1 MKIRSL
7 PTLLLVFYVAPAC
20 AATATAVPDA
30 AQIIQATQALSQP
43 EDSPAKTKM
52 SAEAGD
58 AQAASN
64 LAYMYEYGKG
74 MPKNQSEAI
83 RWYTRAAEGGIA
95 EAQNNLGYIYANGK
109 GIPKNL
115 PQAVTLYSKAAEH
128 GLAEA
133 QYNLGVMYTNEL
145 ATKVDYVKAYMWANI
160 AASQNNQNAA
170 RMRDMLEKNLPT
182 EQIVEAQRLSKEWME
197 NHTKVKAVEEKAYGQ
212 PVGTSYAEKITEKTE
227 AKPAE
232 KPVENP
238 EVKKAE
244 ASAQPID
251 QKNPKTPDPN
261 ENKTNTNS
269 QKSDLLSRP
278 SPYDQI
284 R

>member
-1 MKIRSL
+1 MKISSL
-7 PTLLLVFYVAPAC
+7 SALLLAFYAAAPAC
-20 AATATAVPDA
+20 AATPPAVPDA
-30 AQIIQATQALSQP
+30 QMIPDLKALSEP
-43 EDSPAKTKM
+43 EDSPAKIKEA
-52 SAEAGD
+52 AELGD

-74 MPKNQSEAI
+74 MPKNQNEAI
-83 RWYTRAAEGGIA
+83 KWYTRAAEGGIA

-115 PQAVTLYSKAAEH
+115 PQAVILYSKAAEQ

-145 ATKVDYVKAYMWANI
+145 ATQVDYVKAYMWANI

-170 RMRDMLEKNLPT
+170 RMRDMLEKNLPA

-197 NHTKVKAVEEKAYGQ
+197 KHAKAKAAEEKAYGQ
-212 PVGTSYAEKITEKTE
+212 PAGTSYVEKPAEKTE
-227 AKPAE
+227 AK
-232 KPVENP
+232 KV
-238 EVKKAE
+238 E
-244 ASAQPID
+244 ASAQPTD
-251 QKNPKTPDPN
+251 PKNPRPLEIN
-261 ENKTNTNS
+261 GNKTGANQQANTDQN
-269 QKSDLLSRP
+269 RP